1 MHSSRLCVR
10 RDFLLPEMARWMD
23 IFRESPTR
31 LHRKLWEYAA
41 IAEALEARGMLEA
54 GRKGLGFAV
63 GSEPLADAFASR
75 GVEVLATDQPSSEG
89 ADHWG
94 ESHCTRVEQL
104 HARAISSPEVFA
116 RNVRFQPVDMNALPD
131 DFGRF
136 DFLWSS
142 CSMEHLG
149 DLEAGLR
156 FVENAMTLLE
166 PGGIAVHTTE
176 YNVQSNTD
184 TVFAGTNVIYRMQ
197 DIDDLGRRLEAQGA
211 YLEQA
216 DFDSGSD
223 PEDHHVDQPPYHSLP
238 HLKLNIDGFASTSL
252 LLVIRK
258 GIRTED

>member
-1 MHSSRLCVR
+1 MLSSRLCVR
-10 RDFLLPEMARWMD
+10 RDFLLPKMVHWME

-41 IAEALEARGMLEA
+41 IAEALETRGMLEA
-54 GRKGLGFAV
+54 GKKGLGFAV
-63 GSEPLADAFASR
+63 GNEPLADAFASR
-75 GVEVLATDQPSSEG
+75 EVEILATDQPSSEG

-94 ESHCTRVEQL
+94 ASHCTRIEQL
-104 HARAISSPEVFA
+104 QGRAISSPEVFA

-131 DFGRF
+131 DLGHF

-149 DLEAGLR
+149 DLEAGFR
-156 FVENAMTLLE
+156 FVESSLSFLR

-184 TVFAGTNVIYRMQ
+184 TVFAGMNVVYRMQ
-197 DIDDLGRRLEAQGA
+197 DIESLGLRLESHGA
-211 YLEQA
+211 FLERVN
-216 DFDSGSD
+216 FDSGSD
-223 PEDHHVDQPPYHSLP
+223 PEDHQVAQPPYHSLP
-238 HLKLNIDGFASTSL
+238 HLKLSIEGFASTSL

-258 GIRTED
+258 VV